1 MATDK
6 PDAIR
11 PIAPPQPQ
19 QTQVTRPGTR
29 AAVRSA
35 SFAAQLRASGN
46 LLPTQP
52 PAQTSSTQQTSAIGQ
67 SFHANAAHVMASYNL
82 HHASPRQMVDM
93 STQLL
98 ESGSITFDEHSLIS
112 FQPEFNSDQFQQ
124 IYGHP
129 PYPDGPRDFLYEWE
143 NKLSAQRQAGSN
155 PAIIEKTEHIV
166 YLLHNLNTLN

>member
-1 MATDK
+1 MAIEK
-6 PDAIR
+6 PGAIG
-11 PIAPPQPQ
+11 PTAPPKPQPSSATRAG
-19 QTQVTRPGTR
+19 TQ

-35 SFAAQLRASGN
+35 TFAAQLRASGN
-46 LLPTQP
+46 LLPSQP
-52 PAQTSSTQQTSAIGQ
+52 QTKTTSAGQTSAIGQ
-67 SFHANAAHVMASYNL
+67 SFHANAAQVMASYNL

-93 STQLL
+93 SGELL

-112 FQPEFNSDQFQQ
+112 FQPEFNADQFQQ

-143 NKLSAQRQAGSN
+143 SKLSAQRQAGSN